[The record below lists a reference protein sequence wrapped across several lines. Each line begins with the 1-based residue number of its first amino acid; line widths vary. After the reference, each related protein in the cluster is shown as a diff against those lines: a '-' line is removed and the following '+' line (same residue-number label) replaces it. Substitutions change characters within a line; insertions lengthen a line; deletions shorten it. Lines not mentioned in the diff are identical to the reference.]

1 MYVCIYNMYII
12 VLKISSYFCDI
23 KYVFKEKQLKEL
35 FFFSTLIWLQ
45 SYNPIKKNANTA
57 MIY

>member
-12 VLKISSYFCDI
+12 VLKISSYFYDI

-35 FFFSTLIWLQ
+35 FFSILIWLQ
-45 SYNPIKKNANTA
+45 SYNPIKKNANTV